1 MRAAPAA
8 GARGALQ
15 PAGGDRALMAGAARA
30 AGGAVRWSH
39 CPPLPPPPSFQ
50 PPPRPPPRQCLQWAL
65 LSAAALA
72 GFVVFWT
79 CVRLAGFLW
88 RHFLRSSW
96 Q

>member
-1 MRAAPAA
+1 MNHLPPHSP
-8 GARGALQ
+8 L
-15 PAGGDRALMAGAARA
+15 RALCRA
-30 AGGAVRWSH
+30 TRG
-39 CPPLPPPPSFQ
+39 LT
-50 PPPRPPPRQCLQWAL
+50 RQCLQWAL